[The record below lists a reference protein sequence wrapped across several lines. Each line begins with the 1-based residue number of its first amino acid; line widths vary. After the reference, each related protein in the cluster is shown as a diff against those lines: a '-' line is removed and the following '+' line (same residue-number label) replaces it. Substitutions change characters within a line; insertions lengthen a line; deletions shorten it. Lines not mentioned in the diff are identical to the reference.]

1 MIGELSVFEWF
12 LVLTLFM
19 LILAILVSFIR
30 LIMGPTIW
38 DRLLMVNLISAKV
51 VMFMAVYAI
60 WEDSI
65 LIMDIAIAYGI
76 VGFLTITLLSKYI
89 MTGGREK

>member
-1 MIGELSVFEWF
+1 MSLLDWF
-12 LVLTLFM
+12 LVFTLFL

-30 LIMGPTIW
+30 LVIGPTIW
-38 DRLLMVNLISAKV
+38 DRILMINLISAKV
-51 VMFMAVYAI
+51 IMFMVVFAI
-60 WEDSI
+60 WERSELI
-65 LIMDIAIAYGI
+65 LDIAIAYGI

>member
-1 MIGELSVFEWF
+1 MHQ
-12 LVLTLFM
+12 VLEYFIIFTLFM

-30 LIMGPTIW
+30 MIIGPTIW
-38 DRLLMVNLISAKV
+38 DRLLMINLISAKV

>member
-1 MIGELSVFEWF
+1 MSLLDWF
-12 LVLTLFM
+12 LVFTLFL

-30 LIMGPTIW
+30 LVIGPTIW
-38 DRLLMVNLISAKV
+38 DRILMINLISAKII
-51 VMFMAVYAI
+51 MFMVVFAI
-60 WEDSI
+60 WERSELI
-65 LIMDIAIAYGI
+65 LDIAIAYGI

>member
-1 MIGELSVFEWF
+1 MSVFEWF
-12 LVLTLFM
+12 VVLTLFM

-30 LIMGPTIW
+30 LLLGPTIW

-60 WEDSI
+60 WENSL
-65 LIMDIAIAYGI
+65 LIMDIAIAYSI